1 MLFLLLGLV
10 FVSSLLSF
18 SFLFVVIA
26 IVVLVVW
33 LFGFTFFYFLQAKN
47 VPGGIQMDQG
57 PNGQDGGVY
66 CTRRE
71 SHAYL

>member
-1 MLFLLLGLV
+1 MLGLV
-10 FVSSLLSF
+10 LYLLCF
-18 SFLFVVIA
+18 LLFLFVVVV
-26 IVVLVVW
+26 IVVLVVGC
-33 LFGFTFFYFLQAKN
+33 LVFTFFYFLQAKN